1 MLRLLVPRGEGSQA
15 VVRAFDVTVSD
26 VDVLLELK
34 PEGKVSCINK
44 LGSLNAWLKYR
55 QDETVVTVGITD
67 LIVHDTTPSGKNCFL
82 SLTTPRSLV
91 SIPYAS
97 TVAVGLNCVRS
108 VHLGSFRAQATL
120 HLSRCPRNYS

>member
-34 PEGKVSCINK
+34 PEGKVGCTDK
-44 LGSLNAWLKYR
+44 LRSLNAWLRYR
-55 QDETVVTVGITD
+55 QDETVVTVGVTD
-67 LIVHDTTPSGKNCFL
+67 LTVHDTTPSGKNCFL

-91 SIPYAS
+91 SIAYAS
-97 TVAVGLNCVRS
+97 TVAVDLNCVGS
-108 VHLGSFRAQATL
+108 VHLGSFRTQAAL
-120 HLSRCPRNYS
+120 HLSRRPRNYS